1 VCVNWPDAKAY
12 VAWLSQRTGKAYRLL
27 SEAEWEY
34 VARAGSTLPH
44 GFGKDATEI
53 CKYGNG
59 ADQSAKLA
67 MLPSDYAYM
76 SCTDSYPYTAPVGSF
91 KANALG
97 LFDLL
102 GNVWEWTEDCFYD
115 DYVAAPSD
123 GSARAATACPART
136 VRGGSWFS
144 TGNSLRPAIRASA
157 SDGARYDDIGL
168 RVARALV
175 P

>member
-1 VCVNWPDAKAY
+1 
-12 VAWLSQRTGKAYRLL
+12 
-27 SEAEWEY
+27 
-34 VARAGSTLPH
+34 LPY
-44 GFGKDATEI
+44 GFGKDATEV
-53 CKYGNG
+53 CKFGNG

-67 MLPSDYAYM
+67 MLPTDYAYM
-76 SCTDSYPYTAPVGSF
+76 NCTDSYAYTAPVGSF

-115 DYVAAPSD
+115 DYLTAPSD
-123 GSARAATACPART
+123 GSARAAAACNART

-144 TGNSLRPAIRASA
+144 TGKSLRPAVRARAS
-157 SDGARYDDIGL
+157 DNARYDDVGF
-168 RVARALV
+168 RVARALA